1 MTLIPLARRISLAIV
16 FGLLSLAATAQMTG
30 YTDKDL
36 AVLDGALAAAMNAT
50 SIAEPD
56 AAKVSMEELFRQW
69 RVFRA
74 KNFGALENSANIIKG
89 LEAAGEKLFTASQLV
104 DQQQLAEANRALHE
118 ANMMLMDVRK
128 AILASPPPPPPL
140 PETAGSSR

>member
-1 MTLIPLARRISLAIV
+1 MSIKHPVTNPSTMLSCEPISCGHPHMTLITLARRISLAVV

-89 LEAAGEKLFTASQLV
+89 LEAAG
-104 DQQQLAEANRALHE
+104 
-118 ANMMLMDVRK
+118 
-128 AILASPPPPPPL
+128 
-140 PETAGSSR
+140 SSR